1 LTQRNI
7 TKEQLPDVCK
17 NRRNNENRRK
27 REDTPAPTEDASGGD
42 PPNVPDYFCSMNT
55 TTFEI
60 SSTEREL

>member
-1 LTQRNI
+1 MTQRNI

-17 NRRNNENRRK
+17 NRRDNEMRRK
-27 REDTPAPTEDASGGD
+27 REDLPALTEDASGGD
-42 PPNVPDYFCSMNT
+42 PPDVPDYFCSMNT